1 MVKFNKNLIIKY
13 LTIIKEY
20 EVFKNDRFKIKAYD
34 NVINNLHIYPH
45 DIKDLETLQ
54 KNNFGIG
61 KGIFEKIKELYETGR
76 ITYINENIKKD
87 KLYKFKQELIKIY
100 GIGPV
105 NINKII
111 EKGIKTIPQLK
122 KNINILNAK
131 QQIGLKYYKDLK
143 RKIPLIE
150 FKKHIAIL
158 NKDLSSLIYD
168 FVGSYRRGKKSM
180 GDIDIIIMKN
190 NDFDLKK
197 YIQSLKSIDYI
208 KEVLALGTNKF
219 MGIVQ
224 LPNEKARRI
233 DILIAPRNEYYFALL
248 YFTGSQLFNIGMRHY
263 AKQTFNLSLSEH
275 GFNKTTKSNINS
287 EEDIFKYLKLKYVKP
302 KNRTL
307 FII

>member
-1 MVKFNKNLIIKY
+1 MVKFNKSLIIKY

-20 EVFKNDRFKIKAYD
+20 EIFKNDRYKIKAYD

-45 DIKDLETLQ
+45 DITDLEPLL

-61 KGIFEKIKELYETGR
+61 KGIFEKIKELYETGK
-76 ITYINENIKKD
+76 ISYINEHIKKD

-131 QQIGLKYYKDLK
+131 QQIGFKYYKDLK
-143 RKIPLIE
+143 RKIPLAE

-158 NKDLSSLIYD
+158 RRDLSGLTFD

-190 NDFDLKK
+190 PKFDLKK
-197 YIQSLKSIDYI
+197 YIQSLKSLDYV
-208 KEVLALGTNKF
+208 KEILALGANKF

-233 DILIAPRNEYYFALL
+233 DILISPQDEYYFSLL

-263 AKQTFNLSLSEH
+263 VKEKYKLSLSEH
-275 GFNKTTKSNINS
+275 GFNKKINYSINS

>member
-20 EVFKNDRFKIKAYD
+20 ETFKNDKFKIKAYD

-45 DIKDLETLQ
+45 DIKDLNTLQ

-61 KGIFEKIKELYETGR
+61 KGIFEKIKELYETGK
-76 ITYINENIKKD
+76 ISYINDNIKKD

-105 NINKII
+105 NIDKII
-111 EKGIKTIPQLK
+111 AKGIKTIPQLK
-122 KNINILNAK
+122 KNIDILNAK
-131 QQIGLKYYKDLK
+131 QQIGFKYYKDLK

-150 FKKHIAIL
+150 FKKHITIL
-158 NKDLSSLIYD
+158 HKDLNNFIYD

-190 NDFDLKK
+190 PNFDLKI
-197 YIQSLKSIDYI
+197 YINSLKSIGYI
-208 KEVLALGTNKF
+208 KETLALGNNKF

-233 DILIAPRNEYYFALL
+233 DILIAPPNEYYFSLL

-263 AKQTFNLSLSEH
+263 AKQNFNLSLSEH
-275 GFNKTTKSNINS
+275 GFNKNIKSNINS
-287 EEDIFKYLKLKYVKP
+287 EEDIFKYLKLKYIKP
-302 KNRTL
+302 KNRNL

>member
-1 MVKFNKNLIIKY
+1 MVKFNKSLIIKY

-20 EVFKNDRFKIKAYD
+20 EIFKNDRFKIKAYD

-45 DIKDLETLQ
+45 DITDLEQLQ

-61 KGIFEKIKELYETGR
+61 KGIFEKIKELYETGK
-76 ITYINENIKKD
+76 ISYINDNIKKD

-143 RKIPLIE
+143 RKIPLTE
-150 FKKHIAIL
+150 FKKHISIL
-158 NKDLSSLIYD
+158 RKDLSGTYD

-190 NDFDLKK
+190 PNFDLKV
-197 YIQSLKSIDYI
+197 YIQSLKSIDYV
-208 KEVLALGTNKF
+208 KEILALGANKF

-233 DILIAPRNEYYFALL
+233 DILISPRNEYYFSLL

-263 AKQTFNLSLSEH
+263 VKQKYNLSLSEH
-275 GFNKTTKSNINS
+275 GFNKNIKSNINS
-287 EEDIFKYLKLKYVKP
+287 EEDIFKFLNLKYVKP
-302 KNRTL
+302 KNRNL